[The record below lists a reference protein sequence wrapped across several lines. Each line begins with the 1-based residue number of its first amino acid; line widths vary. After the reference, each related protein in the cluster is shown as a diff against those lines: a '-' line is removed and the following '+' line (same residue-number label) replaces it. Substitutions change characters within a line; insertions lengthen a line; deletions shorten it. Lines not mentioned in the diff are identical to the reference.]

1 MNFCCVFFCCCCWKN
16 KPQRSLH
23 FLYNYI
29 DDWTRNPH
37 AHINRGIHTL
47 SNVLTLTLS
56 VSSHSVCFLSFIV
69 IVFFHCMRSTKCK
82 ERATYQNAYCHNG
95 RYWKQKIRKN
105 GIYITQISA
114 SIQKKEQ
121 ERTQQT
127 EKKTEWNE
135 NKNIANDLRRLCER
149 FFPFNQHAEWIR
161 WKFDDFGIKDLSTGV
176 CLFLSLSSLFSI
188 GNETIRL
195 KREPKWWRLEKVK

>member
-1 MNFCCVFFCCCCWKN
+1 MNFCCVFFCCWKN

-56 VSSHSVCFLSFIV
+56 VSSHSVCFLSFTV

-114 SIQKKEQ
+114 SIQKK
-121 ERTQQT
+121 RTRENT
-127 EKKTEWNE
+127 TNREKKRNE
-135 NKNIANDLRRLCER
+135 MRTKILPTIWDGYVSV

>member
-1 MNFCCVFFCCCCWKN
+1 MQGISPKKSHASKWIFVVFFCCCCWKN

-56 VSSHSVCFLSFIV
+56 VSSHSVCFLSFTV

-105 GIYITQISA
+105 GIYITQMSA
-114 SIQKKEQ
+114 SIQKKNKREHNKQ
-121 ERTQQT
+121 RKKRNEMRTKILPT
-127 EKKTEWNE
+127 IW
-135 NKNIANDLRRLCER
+135 DGYVSV
-149 FFPFNQHAEWIR
+149 FFPSTNT
-161 WKFDDFGIKDLSTGV
+161 LSEFVENLMTSALKICLLV
-176 CLFLSLSSLFSI
+176 CVSFSRYHRCFLL
-188 GNETIRL
+188 ET
-195 KREPKWWRLEKVK
+195 KPYD